1 MSKFTHFLGGPTG
14 PKICGRRAETNFKDL
29 ACCDHFVFNKTLT
42 WLLGPWVWPHSPT
55 GASGWCSR
63 TRWSRPTPWTDARHK
78 VPSSLFLLNHNSA
91 RRGGGR
97 SAPIIF
103 NQGKTPFSNNYI
115 SRTKWRIYLNWVK
128 LGHILGELNFR
139 PYFELG
145 GRSPPPS
152 PLVIKD
158 PKSAGF
164 PRFYIFCQ
172 GSTAQYLD
180 W

>member
-78 VPSSLFLLNHNSA
+78 VPSSLFLLNIFA
-91 RRGGGR
+91 RVQRL
-97 SAPIIF
+97 STWID
-103 NQGKTPFSNNYI
+103 KE
-115 SRTKWRIYLNWVK
+115 LND
-128 LGHILGELNFR
+128 GGELARTLESVKDTLNGTTV
-139 PYFELG
+139 PN
-145 GRSPPPS
+145 PS
-152 PLVIKD
+152 KTFNSV
-158 PKSAGF
+158 
-164 PRFYIFCQ
+164 
-172 GSTAQYLD
+172 TAR
-180 W
+180 